1 MSRALSTL
9 AKQAVFAQETGEVFL
24 LLLTISHASL
34 STPIRVVADMQD
46 VVSRGDTFTALP
58 FGFVLP
64 AEREDQIPRCRLW
77 IDNVDRE
84 IVTAIRNATGSAP
97 TLLAEIVLRAQPDT
111 VEASF
116 DGYTLRDADYDVVQ
130 VSGDLS
136 LEDPLNE
143 PYPADSFTPNLFP
156 AVF

>member
-1 MSRALSTL
+1 VSRTLSTL
-9 AKQAVFAQETGEVFL
+9 AKQAIFAQESGETFL

-34 STPIRVVADMQD
+34 ATPIRLVADMQD
-46 VVSRGDTFTALP
+46 VVSRGNTFTALP

-64 AEREDQIPRCRLW
+64 GEREDQIPRCRLW
-77 IDNVDRE
+77 VDNVDRA
-84 IVTAIRNATGSAP
+84 IVTAIRNATGSPP
-97 TLLAEIVLRAQPDT
+97 TLLAEIVIRAQPDT
-111 VEASF
+111 LEASF